1 MKQTK
6 KYNLT
11 INYIDLLSKTY
22 QSEKTSKLEGFIT
35 NSLKYLT
42 NTNPQTAYKNK
53 CHLIQP
59 MKPASL

>member
-22 QSEKTSKLEGFIT
+22 QSEKTSKTRGLH
-35 NSLKYLT
+35 
-42 NTNPQTAYKNK
+42 YKFFKILN
-53 CHLIQP
+53 
-59 MKPASL
+59 